1 MSRLLKTWRQISG
14 QLCDEVG
21 DVWFNKERCRVNDS
35 NEKEVL
41 TGLRSKDNCYCANAR
56 EATDDKVCH
65 KASND
70 VLELWHKRLGHMN
83 FRDLLKLS
91 APMRGLPKLGGKQE
105 GACEGC
111 KSGKQ
116 TRSPHKPIKC
126 ISTTCHPLELLHMDL
141 VGPMQTESIGGK
153 KSILALVDSF
163 SWVSFLHDKS
173 EAFKSKCAINVQ

>member
-1 MSRLLKTWRQISG
+1 M
-14 QLCDEVG
+14 
-21 DVWFNKERCRVNDS
+21 
-35 NEKEVL
+35 L

-83 FRDLLKLS
+83 FRDLLK
-91 APMRGLPKLGGKQE
+91 PGGKQE

-126 ISTTCHPLELLHMDL
+126 ISTICHPLELLHMDL

-153 KSILALVDSF
+153 KSILDLVDDF
-163 SWVSFLHDKS
+163 PWVSFLHDKS
-173 EAFKSKCAINVQ
+173 EAFKSKCAI

>member
-1 MSRLLKTWRQISG
+1 M
-14 QLCDEVG
+14 
-21 DVWFNKERCRVNDS
+21 
-35 NEKEVL
+35 L

-126 ISTTCHPLELLHMDL
+126 ISTICHPLELLHMDL

-153 KSILALVDSF
+153 KSILDLVDDF
-163 SWVSFLHDKS
+163 PWVSFLHDKS